1 MNKNISCISPSV
13 SPKSEEMI
21 IVGFA
26 YRTSAAAVTTPV
38 SIHCVQGLLLVLL
51 IFRLSQG
58 SWVPLNISLD
68 SYTFSCSEVDSPLSK
83 EKLFV
88 AIGIFRSKLTQ
99 TQWPEYHPQKPTQ
112 HNLEETPHLWS
123 CFWDLMALS
132 SQTVQVVELRTWSQ
146 NLVSRRKLII
156 CLNGQWIMQNNSCRS
171 LGFWHM
177 TDRKCHLHFLIYIEK
192 AQYKIIAERFVFLSA
207 SSNWMAF

>member
-99 TQWPEYHPQKPTQ
+99 TQWPEYHPRKKKYSKFLSWK
-112 HNLEETPHLWS
+112 NRLS
-123 CFWDLMALS
+123 LS
-132 SQTVQVVELRTWSQ
+132 SKFIFQEIQSYQRLCPDNEVIFNVGS
-146 NLVSRRKLII
+146 
-156 CLNGQWIMQNNSCRS
+156 S
-171 LGFWHM
+171 LG
-177 TDRKCHLHFLIYIEK
+177 RLCNALPC
-192 AQYKIIAERFVFLSA
+192 AQSGSSLTCLKGANIVHVKSQDNRYKI
-207 SSNWMAF
+207 